1 MKLQPQSGDDSNE
14 KKEDSISS
22 LVSHPRVM
30 KVMGET
36 LTRRR
41 TRSQTD
47 DSGTESEG
55 SSLKLTL
62 KISSH
67 SGKPSG

>member
-1 MKLQPQSGDDSNE
+1 MKLHPQPGDDSNE

-22 LVSHPRVM
+22 LVSHPRLTEV
-30 KVMGET
+30 KVET

-55 SSLKLTL
+55 NSLRLKL